1 MGDEKKRE
9 VEIKDNEYVT
19 IPYSLFNKMLE
30 EQNKITK
37 RFCKTIII
45 TTAIL
50 MLPIVIWAIGYFLL
64 YNWKGDRMSKIIEAI
79 KKAFY
84 FALDKITRNRK
95 ENK

>member
-30 EQNKITK
+30 TQDKMTK
-37 RFCKTIII
+37 RFCKTIIVA
-45 TTAIL
+45 TAIL
-50 MLPIVIWAIGYFLL
+50 MIPIVIWSLGYFLL
-64 YNWKGDRMSKIIEAI
+64 YNWRGDKMSKIIKAI

-84 FALDKITRNRK
+84 FGVAKIAG
-95 ENK
+95 NKKRG

>member
-1 MGDEKKRE
+1 MGNDKKRE
-9 VEIKDNEYVT
+9 VEIKDTEYVT

-30 EQNKITK
+30 TQDKITK

-64 YNWKGDRMSKIIEAI
+64 YN
-79 KKAFY
+79 
-84 FALDKITRNRK
+84 
-95 ENK
+95 

>member
-30 EQNKITK
+30 EQNEMTK

-64 YNWKGDRMSKIIEAI
+64 YNWRGDEMSKIIEAI

-84 FALDKITRNRK
+84 FALDKITGNRK
-95 ENK
+95 GNK